1 MNEEPAGY
9 RRYNVTLAQMQ
20 QKGIQNTMWDPK
32 NLKHMREAEWVADSP
47 VGYTN
52 VTDIKPPMTDAAIAA
67 LYKFD

>member
-1 MNEEPAGY
+1 
-9 RRYNVTLAQMQ
+9 MQ